1 MMMTRPRDIVLV
13 VDDRAET
20 LALLTDAIEAAGLT
34 VLVAAEG
41 ARALDLVERVTPDI
55 VLMDAVMPG
64 MDGFE
69 TCRRLKTRP
78 HIAHVPVIFM
88 TGLAETEHV
97 VRGFAAGGVDYVP
110 KPIVPDELIARIR
123 THLANARL
131 AQSARAALDAT
142 GRHLLAVD
150 GAARLLWSTP
160 QAEARLAAAFPSR
173 CGGGGAGLPGG
184 GQPGGSQPGGSLP
197 AGFRLG
203 AEATAWLA
211 VPGAAEAGPLTLAV
225 EAGLPL
231 CLALI
236 GRLGPD
242 EILLR
247 LTEGREV
254 RDEDLLREAFG
265 LTAREA
271 EVLLWVA
278 NGKANRMIAE
288 ILELG
293 PRTVDK
299 HVERIFA
306 KLGVENRTA
315 AAAALKVL
323 AGR

>member
-1 MMMTRPRDIVLV
+1 MMTRPRDIVLV

-184 GQPGGSQPGGSLP
+184 SLP

-203 AEATAWLA
+203 AEATA
-211 VPGAAEAGPLTLAV
+211 
-225 EAGLPL
+225 
-231 CLALI
+231 
-236 GRLGPD
+236 
-242 EILLR
+242 
-247 LTEGREV
+247 
-254 RDEDLLREAFG
+254 
-265 LTAREA
+265 
-271 EVLLWVA
+271 
-278 NGKANRMIAE
+278 
-288 ILELG
+288 
-293 PRTVDK
+293 
-299 HVERIFA
+299 
-306 KLGVENRTA
+306 
-315 AAAALKVL
+315 
-323 AGR
+323 

>member
-1 MMMTRPRDIVLV
+1 M
-13 VDDRAET
+13 
-20 LALLTDAIEAAGLT
+20 
-34 VLVAAEG
+34 
-41 ARALDLVERVTPDI
+41 TPDI

-69 TCRRLKTRP
+69 TCRRLKARP
-78 HIAHVPVIFM
+78 HVAHVPVIFM
-88 TGLAETEHV
+88 TGLAETEDV
-97 VRGFAAGGVDYVP
+97 VRGFAAGGVDYVA

-150 GAARLLWSTP
+150 GNARLLWSTP
-160 QAEARLAAAFPSR
+160 QAEARLAAAFPT
-173 CGGGGAGLPGG
+173 CAGNAAPGQGPAAGLA
-184 GQPGGSQPGGSLP
+184 

-203 AEATAWLA
+203 PEAATWLA
-211 VPGAAEAGPLTLAV
+211 VPGAAEAAPLTLAV
-225 EAGLPL
+225 EAGGAVQLT
-231 CLALI
+231 LI

-247 LTEGREV
+247 LTEGRLV

-265 LTAREA
+265 LTARES

-278 NGKANRMIAE
+278 NGKPNRVIAE

-293 PRTVDK
+293 ARTVDK

-315 AAAALKVL
+315 AAAQALKVL
-323 AGR
+323 GGR

>member
-173 CGGGGAGLPGG
+173 CGGGGT
-184 GQPGGSQPGGSLP
+184 GQLGGSLP

-315 AAAALKVL
+315 AAAAALKVL

>member
-150 GAARLLWSTP
+150 GAGRLLWSTP
-160 QAEARLAAAFPSR
+160 QAETRLAAAFPSR

-184 GQPGGSQPGGSLP
+184 SLP

-203 AEATAWLA
+203 GEATAWLA

-225 EAGLPL
+225 EVGLPL

-254 RDEDLLREAFG
+254 RDEDLLRDAFG

-278 NGKANRMIAE
+278 NGKPNRMIAE

-315 AAAALKVL
+315 AAAAALKVL